1 MSSKRIVS
9 VQNLNKT
16 FVNQAN
22 ETITALKDIN
32 FEINSQEFVSIIGP
46 SGCGKSTLL
55 RIVSQ
60 LETYNSGN
68 IEYFTDGPIAD
79 NIGFVFQESVLFP
92 WKSVYKNAIF
102 PLKVKNMMTDAH
114 LQYVDHLLKTTGL
127 EKFKNSLPKELS
139 GGMKQRVSIVR
150 SLSYSPQ
157 LLLMDEPFGALDAI
171 TRDTLNLELARI
183 SREEKM
189 TVVFVTHDIDEAVF
203 LSSKVIVMS
212 ARPGEIK
219 EIVDI
224 DLPADRDLSIR
235 ADERFTTYAKH
246 LRGLLNEDN

>member
-1 MSSKRIVS
+1 MTNKCIVS
-9 VQNLNKT
+9 VKNLNKT
-16 FVNQAN
+16 FINKAN
-22 ETITALKDIN
+22 ETVVALNDIN
-32 FEINSQEFVSIIGP
+32 FEVNNQEFVSIIGP

-60 LETYNSGN
+60 LESYDSGEIN
-68 IEYFTDGPIAD
+68 YYTDGPIDD

-102 PLKVKNMMTDAH
+102 PLKIKNMMTEAH
-114 LQYVDHLLKTTGL
+114 LDYVDHLLKTTGL
-127 EKFKNSLPKELS
+127 EKFKNALPKELS

-224 DLPADRDLSIR
+224 DLPQERDLSIR
-235 ADERFTTYAKH
+235 SSDQFSYYTKH
-246 LRGLLNEDN
+246 LRGLLNESN